1 MNTTVEWS
9 MNLRDGGSDGEI
21 LHAIQRFTDGQCELD
36 GVVIQP
42 QHIKG
47 RLGATVRM
55 WAEEPVW
62 HTDPK
67 TRRTVR

>member
-1 MNTTVEWS
+1 MVDEPA
-9 MNLRDGGSDGEI
+9 RDGGSEGET
-21 LHAIQRFTDGQCELD
+21 LHTIQRFTEGQYELD

-47 RLGATVRM
+47 RLGGDAATVRM